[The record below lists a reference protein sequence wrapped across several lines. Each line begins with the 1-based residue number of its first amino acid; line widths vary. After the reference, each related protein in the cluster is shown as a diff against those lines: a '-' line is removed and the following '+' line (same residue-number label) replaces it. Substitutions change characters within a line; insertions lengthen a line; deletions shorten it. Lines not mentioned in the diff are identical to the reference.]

1 MPLTS
6 ERFYPA
12 PSGGAD
18 PDRYL
23 ILGFDTDRPEQ
34 RLEDELFNHGIEK
47 RAPSLDG
54 PFAFALSL
62 IFRYAYGPVPLINGP
77 GCNSS

>member
-18 PDRYL
+18 PNRYL
-23 ILGFDTDRPEQ
+23 ILGFNTDRPEQ

-47 RAPSLDG
+47 KG
-54 PFAFALSL
+54 PLSRWP
-62 IFRYAYGPVPLINGP
+62 FRFRFKLNLSVRVRSGTIN
-77 GCNSS
+77 